1 MLNLEILKLTEQ
13 KKYLKDE
20 INSIE
25 EMHQVA
31 TREKNS
37 LQSSNQKYQVKSYI
51 PWKWNNFDFSGRFGT
66 REKVQW
72 RTQIKSWWK

>member
-25 EMHQVA
+25 EMLQVA

-37 LQSSNQKYQVKSYI
+37 LQSSNQKYQVKSDI

-72 RTQIKSWWK
+72 RT

>member
-25 EMHQVA
+25 EMLQVA

-37 LQSSNQKYQVKSYI
+37 LQSSNQKYQVKSDI
-51 PWKWNNFDFSGRFGT
+51 PWKWNNSDFSGRFGT

-72 RTQIKSWWK
+72 RT